1 MSKINV
7 FNNCEIRTSENGD
20 LVINGLLPTES
31 YSEVMFNVKKRI
43 FFKEIISRGAF
54 DVILEKVR
62 PKLIINH
69 DYDKELTLKNFKAK
83 ESTKGLE
90 FEAIIST
97 EGEFTK
103 EVKENIGK
111 INGLSYGFVCG
122 VDRYISNGD
131 RHIRRIYSFADL
143 MEISILIGRQPCYSA
158 TEVTIVP
165 AGVKS
170 QLTELEQY
178 KLWLREEQI
187 KILKEKIE
195 NIKIK
200 K

>member
-7 FNNCEIRTSENGD
+7 INQCEIRTAENGD
-20 LVINGLLPTES
+20 LVITGLLPTES
-31 YSEVMFNVKKRI
+31 YSEVMFNVNKRI

-69 DYDKELTLKNFKAK
+69 DYDKELILKSFEAK
-83 ESTKGLE
+83 ESAKGLE
-90 FEAIIST
+90 FEAVISS

-103 EVKENIGK
+103 EIKENIGK

-122 VDRYISNGD
+122 KDVWIKNYD
-131 RHIRRIYSFADL
+131 RHIRRIHSFNDF
-143 MEISILIGRQPCYSA
+143 MEISILIGKEPCYSA
-158 TEVTIVP
+158 TEVTIFP
-165 AGVKS
+165 AGAKE

-178 KLWLREEQI
+178 KLWLREEQL
-187 KILKEKIE
+187 KVLKETIE
-195 NIKIK
+195 QLK

>member
-7 FNNCEIRTSENGD
+7 INKCEIRTKENGD
-20 LVINGLLPTES
+20 IVVKGLLPTES
-31 YSEVMFNVKKRI
+31 YSEVMFNVNKRI

-54 DVILEKVR
+54 DVILEKVT

-69 DYDKELTLKNFKAK
+69 DYDKELILKSFKAK
-83 ESTKGLE
+83 ESAKGLE

-131 RHIRRIYSFADL
+131 RHIRRIYSFADF
-143 MEISILIGRQPCYSA
+143 MEISILIGKEPCYSA
-158 TEVTIVP
+158 TEVTIFP
-165 AGVKS
+165 TGAKE
-170 QLTELEQY
+170 QLSELEQY
-178 KLWLREEQI
+178 KLWLREEQL
-187 KILKEKIE
+187 KILKETIE
-195 NIKIK
+195 QLK

>member
-7 FNNCEIRTSENGD
+7 INKCEIRTAENGD
-20 LVINGLLPTES
+20 LIVNGLLPTES

-43 FFKEIISRGAF
+43 FFKEVISKGAF
-54 DVILEKVR
+54 AMILEKVT
-62 PKLIINH
+62 PLLIINH
-69 DYDKELTLKNFKAK
+69 NYDKELILKSFKAK
-83 ESTKGLE
+83 ENTKGLE
-90 FEAIIST
+90 FEAVISA
-97 EGEFTK
+97 EGEFINEIK
-103 EVKENIGK
+103 DNIGK

-122 VDRYISNGD
+122 VDRYVSNGD

-158 TEVTIVP
+158 TEVTIFP
-165 AGVKS
+165 AGAKE

-178 KLWLREEQI
+178 KLWLREEQL
-187 KILKEKIE
+187 KILKETIE
-195 NIKIK
+195 QLK

>member
-7 FNNCEIRTSENGD
+7 VNNYEIRTTENGD
-20 LVINGLLPTES
+20 LIVKGFLPTES

-54 DVILEKVR
+54 QEIISKVT

-69 DYDKELTLKNFKAK
+69 DYAKELILKKFEAK
-83 ESTKGLE
+83 ESARGLE
-90 FEAIIST
+90 FEAVISA

-103 EVKENIGK
+103 EIKENIGE

-122 VDRYISNGD
+122 KDVWIKNYD
-131 RHIRRIYSFADL
+131 RHIRRIHSFGDF
-143 MEISILIGRQPCYSA
+143 MEISILIGKEPCYSA
-158 TEVTIVP
+158 TEVTIFP
-165 AGVKS
+165 AGVKE
-170 QLTELEQY
+170 QLSELEQY
-178 KLWLREEQI
+178 KLWLRNEQ
-187 KILKEKIE
+187 LKVLKDTIE
-195 NIKIK
+195 QLK